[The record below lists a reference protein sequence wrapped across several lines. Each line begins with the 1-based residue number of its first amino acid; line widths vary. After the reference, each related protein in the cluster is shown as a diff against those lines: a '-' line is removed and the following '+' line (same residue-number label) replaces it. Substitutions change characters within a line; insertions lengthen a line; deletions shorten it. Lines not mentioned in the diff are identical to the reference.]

1 MKRLVLAVLGA
12 TLLACAEPSLKGRM
26 EQPLLA
32 CGAGR
37 AYLVAPDGGIAWSKS
52 GCGNIH
58 RVWLREN

>member
-1 MKRLVLAVLGA
+1 MKRLLVLAVLGA

-37 AYLVAPDGGIAWSKS
+37 AYLVAPDGG
-52 GCGNIH
+52 
-58 RVWLREN
+58 RVEVRLRQHPPRVAA